1 MHSFF
6 KILLSCFLLLP
17 VACGAPEQ
25 ESTVVIEAEPD
36 PMAKESFTMRNEEIL
51 EAILARLEREN
62 IEHWSNDDGSVGFY
76 ARDAK
81 TVDAI
86 ANAEIGNWV
95 TLQ

>member
-1 MHSFF
+1 MKPALPTLHT
-6 KILLSCFLLLP
+6 LLACLLF
-17 VACGAPEQ
+17 ACGSPPE
-25 ESTVVIEAEPD
+25 EPITETPAVD
-36 PMAKESFTMRNEEIL
+36 PMTEEFFFMRNEEIL

-62 IEHWSNDDGSVGFY
+62 IEHWLNDDGSVGFY
-76 ARDAK
+76 ARDTK

>member
-1 MHSFF
+1 MNFRQFF
-6 KILLSCFLLLP
+6 LIPICLIAFSCSDTS
-17 VACGAPEQ
+17 EQ
-25 ESTVVIEAEPD
+25 VDAAQEITQD
-36 PMAKESFTMRNEEIL
+36 PMAEEFFFMRNEEIL

-62 IEHWSNDDGSVGFY
+62 VEHWINDDDSVGFF

-81 TVDAI
+81 TIDAI

>member
-1 MHSFF
+1 MQRLLAFF
-6 KILLSCFLLLP
+6 LFLMLMISG
-17 VACGAPEQ
+17 CGNRKQ
-25 ESTVVIEAEPD
+25 EAFEVIESQPDLMAEEYFF
-36 PMAKESFTMRNEEIL
+36 MQNEEIL
-51 EAILARLEREN
+51 EAILARFERES
-62 IEHWSNDDGSVGFY
+62 IEHWINDDGSVGFY

>member
-1 MHSFF
+1 MQR
-6 KILLSCFLLLP
+6 ICIFLLLSILL
-17 VACGAPEQ
+17 VSGCGNQEQ
-25 ESTVVIEAEPD
+25 ETIEAVELEQD
-36 PMAKESFTMRNEEIL
+36 PMSEEFFFMRNEEIL
-51 EAILARLEREN
+51 EAILARFERES
-62 IEHWSNDDGSVGFY
+62 IEHWINDDGSVGFY

>member
-1 MHSFF
+1 MKLS
-6 KILLSCFLLLP
+6 LLVPFSLIACLF
-17 VACGAPEQ
+17 VACGSPQ
-25 ESTVVIEAEPD
+25 EESIVETPAVD
-36 PMAKESFTMRNEEIL
+36 PMAEESFFMRNEEIL

-62 IEHWSNDDGSVGFY
+62 IEHWLKEDGSVGFY
-76 ARDAK
+76 ARDTE